1 MIKTITEAQKNA
13 KSSNCAVR
21 KEALEFIRNYQRSR
35 RNTIL
40 ERAKEEAVAEYKKSL
55 REQVL
60 NISNISLSKV
70 LKLLN

>member
-13 KSSNCAVR
+13 KSSNSAIR
-21 KEALEFIRNYQRSR
+21 EEALEFIRSYQRKR
-35 RNTIL
+35 QNNIL
-40 ERAKEEAVAEYKKSL
+40 ERAKEETIIEYKKSL